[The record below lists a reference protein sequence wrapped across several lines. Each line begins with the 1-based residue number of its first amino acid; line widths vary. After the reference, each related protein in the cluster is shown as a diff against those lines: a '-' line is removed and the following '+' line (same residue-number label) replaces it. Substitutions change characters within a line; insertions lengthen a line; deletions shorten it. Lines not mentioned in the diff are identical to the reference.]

1 MIRPSYQ
8 KSQFY
13 HWTEIKVRF
22 RDLDPLNHVN
32 NAVFNTYFE
41 EARIDFIR
49 AIPEFNKSMQQGF
62 SFVLVHMEMDYLKPV
77 LLEETLI
84 VGSSVE
90 EYGNSSINGIQAIYD
105 KKNHALKAV
114 AKTTGVWYNLTK
126 QRPARLPELPDKNKY
141 LFKNTNNG

>member
-1 MIRPSYQ
+1 MIKPPYH
-8 KSQFY
+8 KDQFS

-49 AIPEFNKSMQQGF
+49 AIPEFNSSMQQGY
-62 SFVLVHMEMDYLKPV
+62 SFVLVHLEIDYVQPV
-77 LLEETLI
+77 LLEEVLLA
-84 VGSSVE
+84 GSSVE

-105 KKNHALKAV
+105 KKNHTLKAV
-114 AKTTGVWYNLTK
+114 ARTTGVWYNLEK
-126 QRPARLPELPDKNKY
+126 QRPARLPELPDRKQY
-141 LFKNTNNG
+141 LFKNLNDG